1 MAKKD
6 SKTKRMTER
15 GSSSHGPAEPPGSP
29 PPDPRQLG
37 ATLGQTIRGA
47 APDIVHALI
56 EQAKAG
62 NCTPAKFLFD
72 FAGLSSAAA
81 PEVAAEESL
90 AARLL
95 RELERYQPPAGERE
109 PGTVQ

>member
-1 MAKKD
+1 MAQKNPR
-6 SKTKRMTER
+6 SR
-15 GSSSHGPAEPPGSP
+15 SSRAAATPKATPATARE
-29 PPDPRQLG
+29 LG

-47 APDIVHALI
+47 APDIVNALI

-72 FAGLSSAAA
+72 FAGLGSAAA
-81 PEVAAEESL
+81 PPDPAHEESL
-90 AARLL
+90 AALLL
-95 RELERYQPPAGERE
+95 RELERYQGEGKDA

>member
-6 SKTKRMTER
+6 SKAKRTRPTAATKVM
-15 GSSSHGPAEPPGSP
+15 PATAKE
-29 PPDPRQLG
+29 LG
-37 ATLGQTIRGA
+37 ARLGESIRGA
-47 APDIVHALI
+47 APDIVSALI

-72 FAGLSSAAA
+72 FAGLVSASA
-81 PEVAAEESL
+81 PDPAAEECL
-90 AARLL
+90 AALLL
-95 RELERYQPPAGERE
+95 RELERRQCEGDKA

>member
-1 MAKKD
+1 MAKKE
-6 SKTKRMTER
+6 SRAKRTR
-15 GSSSHGPAEPPGSP
+15 AAATPKASPATA
-29 PPDPRQLG
+29 PDLG

-47 APDIVHALI
+47 APDIVNALI

-81 PEVAAEESL
+81 PDPAAEESL

-95 RELERYQPPAGERE
+95 RELEARKSAPGAEPA
-109 PGTVQ
+109 GTVQ